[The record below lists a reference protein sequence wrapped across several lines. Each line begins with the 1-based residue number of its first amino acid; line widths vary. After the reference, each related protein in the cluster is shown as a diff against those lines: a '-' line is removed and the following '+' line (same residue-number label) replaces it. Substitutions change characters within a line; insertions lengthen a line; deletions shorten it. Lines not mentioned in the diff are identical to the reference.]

1 MEPIGNLISGE
12 RLKIAS
18 LQDYI
23 VELIYSKLEPS
34 AILYGGTAI
43 WRCYGGMRFSENL
56 DIYNYC

>member
-12 RLKIAS
+12 RLKVAS

-34 AILYGGTAI
+34 ALLYGGTAI
-43 WRCYGGMRFSENL
+43 LSSISPSDRHEN
-56 DIYNYC
+56 